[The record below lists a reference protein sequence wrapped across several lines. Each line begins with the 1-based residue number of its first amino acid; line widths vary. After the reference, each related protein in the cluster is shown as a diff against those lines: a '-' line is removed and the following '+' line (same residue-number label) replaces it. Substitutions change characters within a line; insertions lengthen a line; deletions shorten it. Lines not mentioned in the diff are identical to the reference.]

1 MGADR
6 ISFTAVEAGKAYN
19 ITTHPSLQAKA
30 AQHETGRNQSRMD
43 WLLKTIRNTW
53 SSLSRVSINVQ
64 EWEAIAEAQVILGN
78 FELREAVNGL

>member
-1 MGADR
+1 
-6 ISFTAVEAGKAYN
+6 
-19 ITTHPSLQAKA
+19 
-30 AQHETGRNQSRMD
+30 MD